1 VSPLLRAVLRALVSL
16 AHPKMLLLM
25 LLPLVAAVVIWI
37 ALGILFWQQ
46 AAGAINFALQTWP
59 SLEGLRALLDYWP
72 LTLIAAHMA
81 FAIFFLLMVPVVLV
95 TTLLIVGTFAMP
107 VIVSHVASRSYPRLE
122 PRRGGDWA
130 GSLWN
135 SLAALAIFLALA
147 AVTLPL
153 WVFPPLWP
161 VLSLGLL
168 AYLNQR
174 VLRYDALAEH
184 AAPDE
189 LARIIAGER
198 WNLFLLGLLVA
209 LATHIPVF
217 GFFAPFFGALV
228 FTHYL
233 LERLEA
239 LRFAPAS
246 GPPASQTAPTGMLP

>member
-1 VSPLLRAVLRALVSL
+1 VSPLLRALIRAVVSL

-25 LLPLVAAVVIWI
+25 LLPLAAAVVIWVV
-37 ALGILFWQQ
+37 LGVVFWEQ
-46 AAGAINFALQTWP
+46 AADAINYALATWP
-59 SLEGLRALLDYWP
+59 SLEGLRVLLDYWP
-72 LTLIAAHMA
+72 LTLVAAHIA
-81 FAIFFLLMVPVVLV
+81 LAIFFLLMVPVVLV

-107 VIVSHVASRSYPRLE
+107 LVVSHVASRSYPRLE
-122 PRRGGDWA
+122 QRQGGDWA

-135 SLAALAIFLALA
+135 SLVALFIFGVLA

-161 VLSLGLL
+161 FLSLGLL

-184 AAPDE
+184 ATRDE
-189 LARIIAGER
+189 LDHIISRER
-198 WNLFLLGLLVA
+198 WNLFVLGVVVA
-209 LATHIPVF
+209 LATHIPVL

-239 LRFAPAS
+239 FRS
-246 GPPASQTAPTGMLP
+246 GPMMETAQGEARRLS